1 MREVV
6 DGRARLCG
14 SQNFAVDSPVDL
26 GTHIEYSAKLLICT
40 QERMGAGHCEAYVD
54 NATGAVHSYGDSKEM
69 CGVAAGA
76 IELGIIAQPTRL
88 DKTFLIDVGAAWSG
102 EVIVGH
108 KMGFQ
113 VAAFEARESEYTN
126 IVRATRRFPGVDV
139 VHAAVTDKA
148 GPVELHMSADSSSL
162 LDSAVHGGPE
172 RGKTAMENNRV
183 VTVQGIVLDEYV
195 QMHDVRRVA
204 FLMLDVQGVEYN
216 VLKGSIN
223 TLKEQKP
230 VVMFEYDKRLGGPS
244 ADKVLCLLQ
253 SLGYECAFLAGDN
266 AVCVPDTRARYLRGS
281 RA

>member
-1 MREVV
+1 
-6 DGRARLCG
+6 
-14 SQNFAVDSPVDL
+14 
-26 GTHIEYSAKLLICT
+26 
-40 QERMGAGHCEAYVD
+40 MGAGHCEAYVD

-88 DKTFLIDVGAAWSG
+88 ARTLLIDVGAAWSG
-102 EVIVGH
+102 EAIVGH

-113 VAAFEARESEYTN
+113 VAAFEARESEYKN

-148 GPVELHMSADSSSL
+148 GPVEFHMSADSSSL
-162 LDSAVHGGPE
+162 LDSAVHGRAE
-172 RGKTAMENNRV
+172 QTKTAMENNRV
-183 VTVQGIVLDEYV
+183 VTVQGVVLDEYV
-195 QMHDVRRVA
+195 AMHDGCRVA

-216 VLKGSIN
+216 VLKGAIN

-230 VVMFEYDKRLGGPS
+230 VVMFEYDKRLGGRS

-253 SLGYECAFLAGDN
+253 SLGYECAFMGSGN
-266 AVCVPDTRARYLRGS
+266 AVCVPDKRARYLRGS

>member
-40 QERMGAGHCEAYVD
+40 QERMGGPLRGDVD

-76 IELGIIAQPTRL
+76 IELGIIAQPTRRARTL
-88 DKTFLIDVGAAWSG
+88 LIDVGAAWSG

-113 VAAFEARESEYTN
+113 VAAFEARESEYKN

-148 GPVELHMSADSSSL
+148 GPVELHLSADSSSL

-172 RGKTAMENNRV
+172 QGKTAMENNRV
-183 VTVQGIVLDEYV
+183 VTVQGVVLDEYV
-195 QMHDVRRVA
+195 AMHGGRRVA

-216 VLKGSIN
+216 VLKGAIN

-230 VVMFEYDKRLGGPS
+230 VVMFEYDKRLGGRS

-253 SLGYECAFLAGDN
+253 SLGYECAFMGSDN
-266 AVCVPDTRARYLRGS
+266 AVCVPDKRARYLRGS

>member
-54 NATGAVHSYGDSKEM
+54 NATGAVHSYGDSKAM

-88 DKTFLIDVGAAWSG
+88 ARTLLIDVGAAWSG

-113 VAAFEARESEYTN
+113 VAAFEARESEYKN

-148 GPVELHMSADSSSL
+148 GPVELHMSGDSSSL
-162 LDSAVHGGPE
+162 LDSAVHGGAE
-172 RGKTAMENNRV
+172 QMKTKMEHNRV
-183 VTVQGIVLDEYV
+183 VTVQGVVLDEYV
-195 QMHDVRRVA
+195 AMHDGRVA

-216 VLKGSIN
+216 VLKGAIN

-230 VVMFEYDKRLGGPS
+230 VVMFEYDTRLGGRS
-244 ADKVLCLLQ
+244 ADRVLCLLQ

-266 AVCVPDTRARYLRGS
+266 AVCVPDTRARYLRGG

>member
-1 MREVV
+1 
-6 DGRARLCG
+6 
-14 SQNFAVDSPVDL
+14 
-26 GTHIEYSAKLLICT
+26 
-40 QERMGAGHCEAYVD
+40 MGAGHCEAYVD
-54 NATGAVHSYGDSKEM
+54 NATGAVHSYSDSKEM

-88 DKTFLIDVGAAWSG
+88 AKTFLIDVGAAWSG

-113 VAAFEARESEYTN
+113 VAAFEARESEYKN

-148 GPVELHMSADSSSL
+148 GPVEFHMSADSSSL
-162 LDSAVHGGPE
+162 LDSAVHGSAE

-216 VLKGSIN
+216 VLKGAIN

-230 VVMFEYDKRLGGPS
+230 VVMFEYDQRLGGRS

-266 AVCVPDTRARYLRGS
+266 NAVCVPDTRARYLRGS

>member
-1 MREVV
+1 MREAV

-14 SQNFAVDSPVDL
+14 SQNFVVDSPVDL
-26 GTHIEYSAKLLICT
+26 GTHFEYSAKLLICT

-88 DKTFLIDVGAAWSG
+88 ARTLLIDVGAAWSG
-102 EVIVGH
+102 EAIVGH

-162 LDSAVHGGPE
+162 LDSAVHGGAE
-172 RGKTAMENNRV
+172 RGKTKLEHNRV
-183 VTVQGIVLDEYV
+183 VTVQGVVLDEYV
-195 QMHDVRRVA
+195 AMHDGRVA

-216 VLKGSIN
+216 VLKGAIN

-230 VVMFEYDKRLGGPS
+230 VVMFEYDKRLGGWS

-253 SLGYECAFLAGDN
+253 SLGYECAFMGSDN
-266 AVCVPDTRARYLRGS
+266 AVCVPDKRARYLRGS

>member
-6 DGRARLCG
+6 DGRARPCG
-14 SQNFAVDSPVDL
+14 RQNFAVDSPVDL
-26 GTHIEYSAKLLICT
+26 GTHEDSAKLSICA
-40 QERMGAGHCEAYVD
+40 QERMGAGNCEAFVND
-54 NATGAVHSYGDSKEM
+54 ATGAVHSYGDSKAM

-88 DKTFLIDVGAAWSG
+88 ARTLLIDVGAAWSG
-102 EVIVGH
+102 EAIVGH

-113 VAAFEARESEYTN
+113 VAAFEAREAEYKN

-148 GPVELHMSADSSSL
+148 GPVELHMSGDSSSL
-162 LDSAVHGGPE
+162 LDSAVHGGAE
-172 RGKTAMENNRV
+172 QMKTKMEHNRV
-183 VTVQGIVLDEYV
+183 VTVQGVVLDEYV
-195 QMHDVRRVA
+195 AMHDGRVA

-216 VLKGSIN
+216 VLKGAIN

-230 VVMFEYDKRLGGPS
+230 VVMFEYDTRLGGRS
-244 ADKVLCLLQ
+244 ADRVLCLLQ

-266 AVCVPDTRARYLRGS
+266 AVCVPDTRARYLRGG

>member
-1 MREVV
+1 
-6 DGRARLCG
+6 
-14 SQNFAVDSPVDL
+14 
-26 GTHIEYSAKLLICT
+26 
-40 QERMGAGHCEAYVD
+40 MGAGHCEAYVD

-88 DKTFLIDVGAAWSG
+88 ARTLLIDVGAAWSG
-102 EVIVGH
+102 EAIVGH

-183 VTVQGIVLDEYV
+183 VTVQGVVLDEYV
-195 QMHDVRRVA
+195 AMHDGCRVA

-216 VLKGSIN
+216 VLKGAIN

-244 ADKVLCLLQ
+244 TDKVLCLLQ

-266 AVCVPDTRARYLRGS
+266 NAVCVPDTRARYLRGS

>member
-1 MREVV
+1 
-6 DGRARLCG
+6 
-14 SQNFAVDSPVDL
+14 
-26 GTHIEYSAKLLICT
+26 
-40 QERMGAGHCEAYVD
+40 MGAGHCEAYVD

-88 DKTFLIDVGAAWSG
+88 ARTLLIDVGAAWSG
-102 EVIVGH
+102 EAIVGH

-113 VAAFEARESEYTN
+113 VAAFEARESEYKN

-148 GPVELHMSADSSSL
+148 GPVEFHMSADSSSL
-162 LDSAVHGGPE
+162 LDSAVHGGSE

-183 VTVQGIVLDEYV
+183 VTVQGVVLDEYV
-195 QMHDVRRVA
+195 AMHDGCRVA

-216 VLKGSIN
+216 VLKGAIN

-230 VVMFEYDKRLGGPS
+230 VVMFEYDKRLGGRS

-253 SLGYECAFLAGDN
+253 SLGYECAFMGSDN
-266 AVCVPDTRARYLRGS
+266 AVCVPDKRARYLRGS